1 MRKNAA
7 TMGININDAQ
17 QRFTDEILRC
27 EKTIETRS
35 TRSLDAYIG
44 KVVGIIR
51 TGVGPAT
58 LVGYARLGA
67 PELYLSAAEFDADA
81 SKHLVSVGN
90 THHISASPTGV
101 KWGYPVTNVI
111 SLEKPVRVQ
120 TRGIVSRR
128 ITRIATV

>member
-1 MRKNAA
+1 MRKTAA
-7 TMGININDAQ
+7 MGINVNDSQ
-17 QRFTDEILRC
+17 QSFTDQILRC
-27 EKTIETRS
+27 EKTVETRC

-58 LVGYARLGA
+58 LVGYATLGA
-67 PELYLSAAEFDADA
+67 PALYPSAAAFDASA
-81 SKHLVSVGN
+81 SKHLVSAGS

-101 KWGYPVTNVI
+101 KWGYPLSNVI

-128 ITRIATV
+128 ITLATV